1 MDEPKIDFN
10 ALGQAID
17 TTWGRSSTP
26 KTASYS
32 VKTLVLGADK
42 MQVTFQTVVNFKSK
56 TELLHAKRGYAD
68 ESVSITNEVVKHV
81 KGVYKDLSGKSLKT
95 KELETSDSV
104 EIVGQRMAIYR
115 RKTVLEIG

>member
-1 MDEPKIDFN
+1 MTIDFN

-32 VKTLVLGADK
+32 VKTLILNADK
-42 MQVTFQTVVNFKSK
+42 MQVTFQTVVNFRNEG
-56 TELLHAKRGYAD
+56 ELLRAKRKYAN
-68 ESVSITNEVVKHV
+68 ESISITNEVVKHI
-81 KGVYKDLSGKSLKT
+81 KSVYKELSEETLKT

-104 EIVGQRMAIYR
+104 EVVGQRMAIYR
-115 RKTVLEIG
+115 RKTILEIS